1 MSCHGQKNKKLQ
13 KWLGNS
19 FSPYQIGPVRKI
31 SCVYPKSPQILLF
44 GYLIPALLKAE
55 ALRAF
60 EKWKA
65 KLRSGCKKECTPET
79 GLDLGAR
86 PGEVVCFGEP
96 C

>member
-1 MSCHGQKNKKLQ
+1 MKNETE
-13 KWLGNS
+13 LGLERNM
-19 FSPYQIGPVRKI
+19 GN
-31 SCVYPKSPQILLF
+31 KSRSELS
-44 GYLIPALLKAE
+44 AE

-65 KLRSGCKKECTPET
+65 KLRSGRKKECTPET